1 MRTRLG
7 ICGVLLGLGLAS
19 VAGAS
24 LTQDLA
30 KAAEKQKI
38 AFVLVTESMGAGVDQ
53 ARDMIRSAMKQVEG
67 STLLELDRADPAN
80 AELVAQYRLAG
91 APVPVI
97 LVFARSGVLVGGLA
111 AAQGTVERLVG
122 LVPSPKKA
130 EMMQCLQGGK
140 AVLALMSRRGM
151 PASDAA
157 LAACQAA
164 CDQMGGKSVVIP
176 IDLDDP
182 AESGFLKQLKI
193 DLAAAAPVILVVNAQ
208 GQFTGTFT
216 GTPDTAVLVQAAEKR
231 ATGCCPS
238 TVQNPNAS
246 CAPPK
251 K

>member
-7 ICGVLLGLGLAS
+7 VLAILAASGLAS

-38 AFVLVTESMGAGVDQ
+38 AFVLVTESTVAGVDQ
-53 ARDMIRSAMKQVEG
+53 ARDLIRSAMKQVEE
-67 STLLELDRADPAN
+67 STMLELDRADPNN
-80 AELVAQYRLAG
+80 ADLVAQYRLAG

-97 LVFARSGVLVGGLA
+97 LVFARSGVLVGGFPV
-111 AAQGTVERLVG
+111 AQGTVERLVG

-130 EMMQCLQGGK
+130 EMMQCLQSGK
-140 AVLALMSRRGM
+140 AVFAFMSRRGM
-151 PASDAA
+151 SGSDEA
-157 LAACQAA
+157 LVVCQAA

-176 IDLDDP
+176 IDMDDP
-182 AESGFLKQLKI
+182 AETGFLKQLKI
-193 DLAAAAPVILVVNAQ
+193 DLAATAPVILVVNAQ
-208 GQFTGTFT
+208 GQLTGTYT
-216 GTPDTAVLVQAAEKR
+216 GPPSAAALVQAAEKR

>member
-7 ICGVLLGLGLAS
+7 AFGVLLLWGLAS

-30 KAAEKQKI
+30 KAAERQKI
-38 AFVLVTESMGAGVDQ
+38 AFVLVTESTVVGVDE
-53 ARDMIRSAMKQVEG
+53 ARDLIRSAMKQVKE
-67 STLLELDRADPAN
+67 STMLELDRADPAN
-80 AELVAQYRLAG
+80 ADLVAQHRLAG
-91 APVPVI
+91 APLPVI
-97 LVFARSGVLVGGLA
+97 LVFARSGVLAGGFA

-122 LVPSPKKA
+122 LVPSPKKV

-140 AVLALMSRRGM
+140 AVFAFMSRQGM
-151 PASDAA
+151 RTSATA

-164 CDQMGGKSVVIP
+164 SDRMGGKSVVIP
-176 IDLDDP
+176 IDMDDP
-182 AESGFLKQLKI
+182 AETGFLKQLKI
-193 DLAAAAPVILVVNAQ
+193 DLAATEPVTLVVNAQ
-208 GQFTGTFT
+208 GQLTGTYT
-216 GTPDTAVLVQAAEKR
+216 GAPDVAALVQAAEQR